1 MLLGV
6 IFVVLLIILGV
17 CFLSNKKHVL
27 KKTYGVDVVP
37 TMYDFVF
44 SDSSWCATFQLIW
57 NDLKNSVVF
66 QDIKFID
73 DNSYVSN
80 LNKESFTTDDI
91 SDSFY
96 YKIYG
101 KKSLELKDEIV
112 RGIKEKFNQSS
123 DIIDKFDFVM
133 ISLMMVNLMLRGI
146 SFIRCY
152 IGSLS
157 ILISLMLV
165 WG

>member
-27 KKTYGVDVVP
+27 KRTYGVDVVP

-73 DNSYVSN
+73 DNGYVSN

-123 DIIDKFDFVM
+123 DIIDKFDVSVGVDSSSFDGIYKGIYDKAFVM
-133 ISLMMVNLMLRGI
+133 FL
-146 SFIRCY
+146 FEK
-152 IGSLS
+152 
-157 ILISLMLV
+157 
-165 WG
+165 W

>member
-1 MLLGV
+1 MW
-6 IFVVLLIILGV
+6 
-17 CFLSNKKHVL
+17 C
-27 KKTYGVDVVP
+27 P

-73 DNSYVSN
+73 DNGYVSN

-123 DIIDKFDFVM
+123 DI
-133 ISLMMVNLMLRGI
+133 
-146 SFIRCY
+146 
-152 IGSLS
+152 
-157 ILISLMLV
+157 
-165 WG
+165 